1 VKGLPILGLIW
12 LVGAIGDRLWFAL
25 DHSIPDWD
33 QADYLTGVL
42 NYWQAL
48 QTPQWFSGDW
58 WTRLWQLSSKIPPL
72 VYITTAPFVGLFG
85 GGADQSTL
93 VNLWFSALLLG
104 SVYTIG
110 ISLFTLP
117 VALWAAGL
125 CLLMPGLYRVRLDF
139 LLDFPLA
146 ALVTLCFACLT
157 VWRQGRRLKAQG
169 LRIKNETDFSL
180 YPSSFSLSDWLLAAA
195 IGITLG
201 LALMVKQPA
210 LLFLVVPLVWAGVE
224 TIWQRA
230 WMRLLQLVL
239 AVCLSTVIWLPWYR
253 TNWLLMLSA
262 TKRATV
268 DSAIAERDPSLLSLD
283 AWTYYLKAMPAMISL
298 PLLVVPLIGFLFFWR
313 RSRVSCLG
321 EDFEP
326 KPKNYRQQV
335 YATSQAALTWLV
347 GYCAGSYVLSSL
359 NVNKDDR
366 YVVPYLPIV
375 ALLLAYGMTLLPR
388 RWKLL
393 QWSTVGLAIALMLSN
408 LVAMSPGSTPLQT
421 VFGQH
426 FAYTGEAYPHE
437 QVIAAVIQAQP
448 YLRSTVGVV
457 PSTGQLN
464 QHNINYYGNLQ
475 NFRVYG
481 RQVGTRRSQ
490 VEQDARSIA
499 WFLTKTGDQGS
510 IRQQEPQ
517 TALIKAVEQGA
528 DFTLYK
534 TWTLPDRSLLKL
546 FRRTIP
552 LLEVTP
558 VVGIEEAEGRFRRE
572 RSAVSGQRL
581 AVSGQRSAVSGQ
593 RSAVSGQRSAVSGQ
607 RLAVSGQ
614 RSVVSGQESGVRSQ
628 ESEVRSQRSAV
639 NSRFEVANPPQQA
652 TFSSVSLVPPALLSS
667 PITLDQVIVPEKA
680 PPGKPIPV
688 TYRWS
693 GDWRSLQSGLVL
705 LTWHKQGQ
713 PAPSQRWLHDHGI
726 GMGLLHP
733 KVLSEVTASR
743 FQVVERLA
751 MLPPQDTATG
761 TYFLKATYLD
771 RQTGKTAAIATPS
784 VSLSLDAKA
793 TASPAPELDLVTQ
806 LRTLSMALPKG
817 GKALTAAFDQI
828 GRINQYDPTQ
838 DYADQ
843 ARQATAYRLTQEPK
857 NREFAYTLALAT
869 VLKRRVG
876 DAIASLQQVVQ
887 LDAQNPYAYGYLA
900 FINLYD
906 FRAQTAQTALQT
918 ALKLNAQLPELY
930 ALSSVAALMQ
940 GNPTQA
946 WRQFQQF
953 ERLEKQLN

>member
-1 VKGLPILGLIW
+1 MIESKRRPWVRGLPVLGLIW

-25 DHSIPDWD
+25 DHSIPNWD

-93 VNLWFSALLLG
+93 INLVFSALLLG
-104 SVYTIG
+104 SVYAIG

-117 VALWAAGL
+117 VAFWAAGL

-139 LLDFPLA
+139 LLDFPLT

-157 VWRQGRRLKAQG
+157 VWREKGKRLKVKG
-169 LRIKNETDFSL
+169 LRLKNESDFSPHPL
-180 YPSSFSLSDWLLAAA
+180 AFSLSDWLLAAA

-210 LLFLVVPLVWAGVE
+210 LLFLVVPLVWAGIE
-224 TIWQRA
+224 AIWQRA
-230 WMRLLQLVL
+230 WTRLLQLVL
-239 AVCLSTVIWLPWYR
+239 AVCLSTVIWVPWYR

-262 TKRATV
+262 TKRATI

-283 AWTYYLKAMPAMISL
+283 AWTYYLKVLPAMISL

-321 EDFEP
+321 DDFEP

-335 YATSQAALTWLV
+335 YATSRAALTWLAV
-347 GYCAGSYVLSSL
+347 YCAGGYMLSSL

-375 ALLLAYGMTLLPR
+375 ALVLAYGMTLLPR

-393 QWSTVGLAIALMLSN
+393 QWSTVGLAIVLMLSN
-408 LVAMSPGSTPLQT
+408 LVAMPLGSTPPQK

-437 QVIAAVIQAQP
+437 QVIASVIQAQP

-510 IRQQEPQ
+510 VRQQEPQ
-517 TALIKAVEQGA
+517 TALIKAVEQRA
-528 DFTLYK
+528 DFTLHK
-534 TWTLPDRSLLKL
+534 TWTLPDRSILKL

-552 LLEVTP
+552 LLEVAP
-558 VVGIEEAEGRFRRE
+558 VVGRE
-572 RSAVSGQRL
+572 QSAVSSQ
-581 AVSGQRSAVSGQ
+581 QSAV
-593 RSAVSGQRSAVSGQ
+593 RSKLYPSSFILHPSP
-607 RLAVSGQ
+607 
-614 RSVVSGQESGVRSQ
+614 SV
-628 ESEVRSQRSAV
+628 
-639 NSRFEVANPPQQA
+639 
-652 TFSSVSLVPPALLSS
+652 
-667 PITLDQVIVPEKA
+667 TLDQVIVPDRA
-680 PPGKPIPV
+680 PPGKPVPV

-693 GDWRSLQSGLVL
+693 GDWQSLQSGLVL

-713 PAPSQRWLHDHGI
+713 PAASGRWLHDHGI

-733 KVLSEVTASR
+733 KVLPEATASR

-751 MLPPQDTATG
+751 MLPPQDAATG
-761 TYFLKATYLD
+761 TYILKATYLD
-771 RQTGKTAAIATPS
+771 RQTGKTSAIATPS
-784 VSLSLDAKA
+784 VSLRLEAKA
-793 TASPAPELDLVTQ
+793 ATSPAPELDLVTQ
-806 LRTLSMALPKG
+806 LRTLSTALPKG

-828 GRINQYDPTQ
+828 GRINQYDTTQ

-857 NREFAYTLALAT
+857 NREFAYTLALAN

-918 ALKLNAQLPELY
+918 ALKLNAKLPELH
-930 ALSSVAALMQ
+930 ALSGVAALMQ
-940 GNPTQA
+940 GNPVQA
-946 WRQFQQF
+946 WRQLQQF
-953 ERLEKQLN
+953 EQLEKQTN